1 MQQRRPGFSLM
12 ELVFVLVMAA
22 ILLGIGVSKVD
33 VTRFR
38 VNSAIQVL
46 GTTMLTAQR
55 QAVTQQH
62 DVIVF
67 FDTAYKRL
75 QILEDR
81 NNNGAA
87 DATEHMRAVPLG
99 ELIVFGRGAAPAMSF
114 GTAPVSIVKQIGG
127 RPALVFHRDG
137 SASEVGGFY
146 ITSLRALRGGDR
158 PDDARAVRIDRA
170 TGRASYFRYR
180 ADGWQKIF

>member
-1 MQQRRPGFSLM
+1 MHHRRPGFSLI
-12 ELVFVLVMAA
+12 ELVFVLVMVGVV
-22 ILLGIGVSKVD
+22 LGIGVSKID
-33 VTRFR
+33 VTRYR
-38 VNSAIQVL
+38 VNSAVQVL

-62 DVIVF
+62 DVIVL
-67 FDTAYKRL
+67 FDTTYKRV

-87 DATEHMRAVPLG
+87 DASEHIRAVNLG
-99 ELIVFGRGAAPAMSF
+99 ELVVFGRGAAPAMAF
-114 GTAPVSIVKQIGG
+114 GTAPVSIVKRIGG
-127 RPALVFHRDG
+127 LPALVFHRDG

-158 PDDARAVRIDRA
+158 PDDTRAVSVERA

-180 ADGWQKIF
+180 SDGWVKIF